1 MHIKD
6 LTLLYPLKRV
16 IKIYIFLIQL
26 HTTKLLLK
34 EMYVHTH
41 YILFYNSL
49 TFVHDSLLSTG
60 LLAGGAIGA
69 EDVKT
74 NEKVQVAV
82 AGKEGNMTY
91 KEIDKAESPLL
102 FGMYPLC

>member
-1 MHIKD
+1 
-6 LTLLYPLKRV
+6 
-16 IKIYIFLIQL
+16 
-26 HTTKLLLK
+26 
-34 EMYVHTH
+34 MYVHTN
-41 YILFYNSL
+41 YILFHNSL

>member
-1 MHIKD
+1 
-6 LTLLYPLKRV
+6 
-16 IKIYIFLIQL
+16 
-26 HTTKLLLK
+26 
-34 EMYVHTH
+34 MYVHTH

-82 AGKEGNMTY
+82 AGKE
-91 KEIDKAESPLL
+91 EI
-102 FGMYPLC
+102 

>member
-1 MHIKD
+1 
-6 LTLLYPLKRV
+6 
-16 IKIYIFLIQL
+16 
-26 HTTKLLLK
+26 
-34 EMYVHTH
+34 MYVHTH

-74 NEKVQVAV
+74 NEKYKLLLQV
-82 AGKEGNMTY
+82 KR
-91 KEIDKAESPLL
+91 EI
-102 FGMYPLC
+102 

>member
-1 MHIKD
+1 M
-6 LTLLYPLKRV
+6 
-16 IKIYIFLIQL
+16 
-26 HTTKLLLK
+26 
-34 EMYVHTH
+34 
-41 YILFYNSL
+41 
-49 TFVHDSLLSTG
+49 STG

>member
-1 MHIKD
+1 MYIHI
-6 LTLLYPLKRV
+6 
-16 IKIYIFLIQL
+16 IFCSI
-26 HTTKLLLK
+26 T
-34 EMYVHTH
+34 
-41 YILFYNSL
+41 L

-82 AGKEGNMTY
+82 AGKGKYTY
-91 KEIDKAESPLL
+91 IKKLISGISIVIWNVSFMLRYNKKLV
-102 FGMYPLC
+102 F